1 MRSCPSVEKTSI
13 TYNPNKPYETQLPE
27 NFTIQVNDYPRLSG
41 CMTLSNGQLVGI
53 DQQGNYMSSISQS
66 DCKKYMK
73 GYRPFDYSAQSQN
86 QQRERIVPQRSQLN
100 PETSSL

>member
-1 MRSCPSVEKTSI
+1 MSSWRHTPFRK
-13 TYNPNKPYETQLPE
+13 NKPYETKLPE

-66 DCKKYMK
+66 DCKKYMN
-73 GYRPFDYSAQSQN
+73 GYRPFDYSAQTSQRQNPPPSTISQN
-86 QQRERIVPQRSQLN
+86 NQQSQ
-100 PETSSL
+100 TSEVSL